1 MTQERPELNYY
12 IKDYCKRMSKGKMR
26 TYDQQENLPWQL
38 EWIWHVHRL
47 HSLAYLNDYCDKQ
60 DKLKKSKNLF
70 SSNNTNLQ
78 FIPSIDLRSA
88 VIRQKDFN
96 RSIPKNNE
104 QLYSNLISSKM
115 KSLKHLNLNFEI
127 CEWEHNMYNHE
138 DYVDLNYKELSI
150 RKNSLNSL
158 ETIIIGYI
166 PKGNRDYSTT
176 RISFYSLIDK
186 LLPCLPKLKNLII
199 NSIYLDESDYQYY
212 QHKKS
217 SIEGKKSVIPSNL
230 KVIKIWTDMTQ
241 YKEEKKK
248 LKKLLR
254 NYFMNDSSSDT
265 TTIKIFTINNKNV
278 LKEKF

>member
-47 HSLAYLNDYCDKQ
+47 HSLAYLNDCNKQLSDELVDKKCPKLIIDCDKQ

-104 QLYSNLISSKM
+104 
-115 KSLKHLNLNFEI
+115 
-127 CEWEHNMYNHE
+127 
-138 DYVDLNYKELSI
+138 
-150 RKNSLNSL
+150 R
-158 ETIIIGYI
+158 
-166 PKGNRDYSTT
+166 
-176 RISFYSLIDK
+176 
-186 LLPCLPKLKNLII
+186 
-199 NSIYLDESDYQYY
+199 
-212 QHKKS
+212 
-217 SIEGKKSVIPSNL
+217 
-230 KVIKIWTDMTQ
+230 
-241 YKEEKKK
+241 
-248 LKKLLR
+248 
-254 NYFMNDSSSDT
+254 
-265 TTIKIFTINNKNV
+265 
-278 LKEKF
+278 